1 MPEGLT
7 NNEFKEHL
15 LQALA
20 KSITAANVINGEII
34 IEAQADKIE
43 KILHFLKTDS
53 NCSFEQLIA
62 ITAADYPSEE
72 KRFEVVY
79 CLLSL
84 TYNRRLIVKIRTDE
98 NTEIKSV
105 IGVYKSA
112 GWYEREVWDMFGVRF
127 AAHPDLRRIL
137 TDYGFEGHP
146 LRKDFP
152 LTGYYEVRYDN
163 EQKKVV
169 YDNVNLTQ
177 EFRTFDYLSPWEG
190 AKYILP
196 GDEKAS

>member
-20 KSITAANVINGEII
+20 KSISAANVINGEII

-98 NTEIKSV
+98 NTEIKSA

-112 GWYEREVWDMFGVRF
+112 GWYEREVWDMFGTIL
-127 AAHPDLRRIL
+127 LRL
-137 TDYGFEGHP
+137 G
-146 LRKDFP
+146 
-152 LTGYYEVRYDN
+152 
-163 EQKKVV
+163 
-169 YDNVNLTQ
+169 
-177 EFRTFDYLSPWEG
+177 
-190 AKYILP
+190 
-196 GDEKAS
+196 

>member
-7 NNEFKEHL
+7 NKEFIEY
-15 LQALA
+15 LQQSLAATAL
-20 KSITAANVINGEII
+20 KILCENNEII
-34 IEAQADKIE
+34 VSAKAQKIAD
-43 KILHFLKTDS
+43 ILYFLKTDS

-62 ITAADYPSEE
+62 ITAADYPADEQ
-72 KRFEVVY
+72 RFEVVY

-98 NTEIKSV
+98 ATPIQTAT
-105 IGVYKSA
+105 GVYKSA

-127 AAHPDLRRIL
+127 ANHPDLRRIL

-169 YDNVNLTQ
+169 YDKVNLTQ